1 MRKIVFI
8 LTILVFQQN
17 LYSQKEIV
25 GKVEYYIS
33 NNYDITSFAT
43 SSKKTIRY
51 LNTRSQQIELIQG
64 NSISEIKTDTAG
76 IFKVNIKFDENV
88 KITVNKKSKL
98 LAAVFQFSSNELK
111 DTLKLRIADEKIDI
125 YKDSITSP
133 EFYNMY
139 SENKAYS
146 DFENGRKRILT
157 GSGFVSKKILK
168 RRKKLSKEYG
178 FEYEPTHGC
187 IILSSESRIIY
198 RYNKIMK
205 KLMGIKNV
213 W

>member
-1 MRKIVFI
+1 M
-8 LTILVFQQN
+8 TILVFQQN

-33 NNYDITSFAT
+33 NNYDIPSFAA
-43 SSKKTIRY
+43 SSEKTIKY
-51 LNTRSQQIELIQG
+51 LNSRRQQIELIQG
-64 NSISEIKTDTAG
+64 NSITEIKTDTTG
-76 IFKVNIKFDENV
+76 IFKINIKLDVNL

-98 LAAVFQFSSNELK
+98 LASEFQFSSNQLN
-111 DTLKLRIADEKIDI
+111 DTLKLRITDEKIDI
-125 YKDSITSP
+125 YKDSISSP
-133 EFYNMY
+133 KFYNMY
-139 SENKAYS
+139 SENQAYS
-146 DFENGRKRILT
+146 DFENGKKRILT
-157 GSGFVSKKILK
+157 GAGFVSKESSM

-178 FEYEPTHGC
+178 FEYEPIHGC

-205 KLMGIKNV
+205 KLIGIKNV